1 MKPPLP
7 WTASDWLAAND
18 KLASIQQWS
27 LIAKTRTF
35 LHWRLNRLMH
45 VEVSCHSYP
54 QLGLTWIF
62 VFAVQRWLSSHRVK
76 DIFLFAVLNVKYIF
90 VRSRALAFYSPL
102 PTTQIFET
110 HLTYFFRRRRWQA
123 ARRRRF
129 SCVDRRKHPAP
140 SRCFTW
146 QKNKSDTI
154 FLT

>member
-1 MKPPLP
+1 MSPVTKPPLP

-62 VFAVQRWLSSHRVK
+62 VFAVQCWLSSHRVK

-90 VRSRALAFYSPL
+90 VRSRSRVLLSFTHYSNIRNSLDLFFSSSSLAGCQTATVFLRRPAKT
-102 PTTQIFET
+102 PGAITVF
-110 HLTYFFRRRRWQA
+110 HLTE
-123 ARRRRF
+123 
-129 SCVDRRKHPAP
+129 K
-140 SRCFTW
+140 
-146 QKNKSDTI
+146 
-154 FLT
+154 